1 MQTQQA
7 TGFAST
13 PSTFS
18 GSSAEENTLSSERA
32 YFAALKMAVTE
43 LLKALSCALRD
54 DRDAAEQ
61 FVEHAAG
68 LLDADALLRELEL
81 AHPQLDVAK
90 AATRSGLAPWQIR
103 KVKIHLESHLASK
116 IVTQDLASIA
126 GLSPFHF
133 SRAFRDSFGDSP
145 HRYIL
150 RRRIEHSQGLM
161 LSTKASLADIALEC
175 GLVDQAHFGKLF
187 RRLVGETPGAWRRAR
202 VNRGLPPEEPSAAPL
217 SDHDPTRPGPNLTV
231 VARLSHHAAE
241 ARRSL
246 APASL
251 QSGASIS
258 QRHPPKKVA
267 VYGP

>member
-13 PSTFS
+13 PSIVS
-18 GSSAEENTLSSERA
+18 GVSADDNTISSERTS
-32 YFAALKMAVTE
+32 FVALKMAVTE
-43 LLKALSCALRD
+43 LFKALSCALRD
-54 DRDAAEQ
+54 DRDAAER

-68 LLDADALLRELEL
+68 LLDADALLRDLEL
-81 AHPQLDVAK
+81 AHPRSDVAK
-90 AATRSGLAPWQIR
+90 AATRAGLAPWQIR
-103 KVKIHLESHLASK
+103 KVKIHLESNLAGK
-116 IVTQDLASIA
+116 ILTQDLASIA

-161 LSTKASLADIALEC
+161 LSTKASLADIALQC

-202 VNRGLPPEEPSAAPL
+202 VNRGLPPEEPSRAPL

-231 VARLSHHAAE
+231 AARLSHHAAE

-246 APASL
+246 A
-251 QSGASIS
+251 
-258 QRHPPKKVA
+258 
-267 VYGP
+267 